1 MNKLLNF
8 FTDAKLTFFAL
19 PWLMI
24 LLILG
29 TVSQRYIGLY
39 ESEKLF
45 FGSFILWVGAIP
57 LPGAYSILGLFAV
70 SLALKLL
77 FKSKFTKRNSGIIIA
92 HASSLILL
100 AGGLVTSLYREEG
113 YIVLENLQSDN
124 VISDYYLRELSISK
138 NGQQIYKIASNE
150 LQAGTLFKQ
159 ADLPFEIEIKNY
171 CYQCNIVERNEK
183 NQKYKGLAEK
193 FDIIAA
199 GAAKNDAGNQSG
211 VVFEVK
217 NSPDLSYNGTY
228 IGSEILN
235 IQPEIIIGKDSYKI
249 IIGAVKRTLPFSL
262 KLLEFEKRE
271 HPGTEIAKSYRSQVS
286 IIDGKLDWKADI
298 EMNQPLRYRGYT
310 IYQSSFINNG
320 DKILSVLAVVKNV
333 GEIFPYLAVISLCL
347 GLVIHL
353 LIIFSKGTK
362 NSPKN

>member
-1 MNKLLNF
+1 
-8 FTDAKLTFFAL
+8 
-19 PWLMI
+19 
-24 LLILG
+24 ILG
-29 TVSQRYIGLY
+29 TVAQRYIGLY

-100 AGGLVTSLYREEG
+100 AGGLITSVYREEG
-113 YIVLENLQSDN
+113 YIVLENLQRDN
-124 VISDYYLRELSISK
+124 VISDYYLRELSITK
-138 NGQQIYKIASNE
+138 NGQQIGTIGNNE

-171 CYQCNIVERNEK
+171 CYQCNIVDRSDK

-193 FDIIAA
+193 FDIVAA

-211 VVFEVK
+211 VVFEIK
-217 NSPDLSYNGTY
+217 NAPTNYDGTY

-235 IQPEIIIGKDSYKI
+235 KQPEIIIGKDSYKI
-249 IIGAVKRTLPFSL
+249 TIQAVKRTLPFNL

-271 HPGTEIAKSYRSQVS
+271 HPGTEIAKSYRSRVS
-286 IIDGKLDWKADI
+286 VIDGKLDWKADI
-298 EMNQPLRYRGYT
+298 EMNSPLRYRGYT

-333 GEIFPYLAVISLCL
+333 GEIFPYLAVISLCI

-353 LIIFSKGTK
+353 LIIFSRTTK
-362 NSPKN
+362 NQAKN